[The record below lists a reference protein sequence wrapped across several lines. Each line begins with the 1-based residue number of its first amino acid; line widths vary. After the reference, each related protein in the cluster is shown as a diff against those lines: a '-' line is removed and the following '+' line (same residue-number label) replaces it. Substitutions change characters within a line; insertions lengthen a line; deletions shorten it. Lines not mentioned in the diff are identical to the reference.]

1 MFVDFDHWTK
11 GRSVASLG
19 TNAGSAA
26 LPFQRWRHFKE
37 AFAPEIVREAI
48 AASPVPV
55 LRCLDPF
62 GGSGTTALACQ
73 FLGVSPTTIEVNP
86 YLADLIEAKLESYDC
101 ERLVNA
107 LTAVVRRAPQLT
119 GAAEQFLEGLPA
131 TFVETSEK
139 ERWIFDEP
147 VARRLS
153 QLLLAVEELTIES
166 ERRLFRILLGGIM
179 IGVSNAIVNGKG
191 RRYRRNWKATR
202 RTAADVDKAFI
213 DIATSAIGEIDR
225 YSRRRE
231 TSYSIRRGDCRTV
244 LDTDE
249 QFDIAIFSPPYP
261 NSFDYTDVYNIEL
274 WMLGY
279 LRGTADNRRLRKDT
293 LSSHVQIFREF
304 AAPPQGS
311 PSLSTTLHALE
322 NVRDDLWS
330 RNIPAMIG
338 GYFADMKL
346 VMQNVASSLVNDGQM
361 WMVVGDSRYADV
373 KIPVAQV
380 LAEIAP
386 ELGLEVDRLDVLRDM
401 RSSAQQGG
409 KHELAESLVVVRRL
423 G

>member
-37 AFAPEIVREAI
+37 AFAPEVVREAI

-86 YLADLIEAKLESYDC
+86 YLADLIEAKLETYDC
-101 ERLVNA
+101 ERLVSA
-107 LTAVVRRAPQLT
+107 LTTVVRRAPQLT
-119 GAAEQFLEGLPA
+119 DVAEQFLEGLPV
-131 TFVETSEK
+131 TFVETSAK
-139 ERWIFDEP
+139 DRWIFDAP

-153 QLLLAVEELTIES
+153 QLLLAIEELTVES
-166 ERRLFRILLGGIM
+166 ERRLFRIFLGGIM

-191 RRYRRNWKATR
+191 RRYRRNWSATR

-231 TSYSIRRGDCRTV
+231 TSYSVRRGDCRTA
-244 LDTDE
+244 LDSND

-279 LRGTADNRRLRKDT
+279 LRGTADNRRLREDT

-304 AAPPQGS
+304 AAPPMGS
-311 PSLSTTLHALE
+311 PSLSNTLDALE
-322 NVRDDLWS
+322 SVRDDLWS

-346 VMQNVASSLVNDGQM
+346 VMQNVASSLVKDGQM